1 MNFSVL
7 PPEINSLR
15 MFSGA
20 GSGPTLA
27 AAAAWEGFSAELG
40 SAAESFSSVTL
51 TLTDQGW
58 RGPASAAMVAAA
70 QPHAG
75 WLSAAAPRAA
85 GTAAQVTAPATLASR
100 IRASV
105 TRASPTPARPT
116 PCRETRE
123 SAVRVSATRAIPT
136 QRSTTP
142 ASLSRVPR
150 VRATL
155 FLAAVPQA
163 SATSAL
169 GFRLSSKICSKGDSP
184 LIAPLTGSTAS
195 RRGHVPAGRNRKL
208 PFSDRSNTFG
218 ETADFRS
225 GLAYDAAVVVVTC
238 GDVLRDGRG
247 VWLLAPPGRLAGL
260 GL

>member
-20 GSGPTLA
+20 GSGPMLA
-27 AAAAWEGFSAELG
+27 AAAAWEGLAAELG

-51 TLTDQGW
+51 TLADQGW

-70 QPHAG
+70 QPYAG
-75 WLSAAAPRAA
+75 WLSAAAARAA
-85 GTAAQVTAPATLASR
+85 GAAAQVTAPATLASR
-100 IRASV
+100 TPASV
-105 TRASPTPARPT
+105 TLAWSTPARPT

-123 SAVRVSATRAIPT
+123 SATRVSATRAIPT

-142 ASLSRVPR
+142 ASLSRVSR
-150 VRATL
+150 VRATS
-155 FLAAVPQA
+155 FPAAAPQA
-163 SATSAL
+163 SATSAM
-169 GFRLSSKICSKGDSP
+169 GFRVSSTICSNGDSP
-184 LIAPLTGSTAS
+184 PMAPLTGPTVS

-208 PFSDRSNTFG
+208 PLSDRSNTFG
-218 ETADFRS
+218 ETRDFWW
-225 GLAYDAAVVVVTC
+225 GLAYDPAVVVVTC
-238 GDVLRDGRG
+238 GDVGRDGRG
-247 VWLLAPPGRLAGL
+247 VLLSAPLGRLAGL